1 MKIIFA
7 VNCLFVIVAFALS
20 GCAASRLPERLPES
34 SMQII
39 QSSELPF
46 SVAVE
51 KYKYPVYSEGLE
63 TNLSNTK
70 IFKMVENANQIS
82 KPDLVAKVENR
93 IYGTACVIPWLT
105 FITLGIVPTIVKE
118 NHGNAFSLSSPD
130 HPNDK
135 VMITFRYRSTTVLGW
150 AGLFLNLH
158 PDWWLCPKSSKR
170 YLDSLAYEIAIKS
183 EKIKVL
189 ASK

>member
-1 MKIIFA
+1 
-7 VNCLFVIVAFALS
+7 
-20 GCAASRLPERLPES
+20 
-34 SMQII
+34 MQII

-46 SVAVE
+46 SVGVE
-51 KYKYPVYSEGLE
+51 KYKYPVYSEDLE
-63 TNLSNTK
+63 TNLRNTK
-70 IFKMVENANQIS
+70 MFKSIESANQIS
-82 KPDLVAKVENR
+82 KPALVAKVEDS
-93 IYGTACVIPWLT
+93 IYGTACIPVFT

-130 HPNDK
+130 HPNNK
-135 VMITFRYRSTTVLGW
+135 VMITFRYRSTTVGGW
-150 AGLFLNLH
+150 VGLFLNLH
-158 PDWWLCPKSSKR
+158 PDWWLCPESSKR